1 MSTPNIRPD
10 RTNWRQFCQE
20 QPLSTEENK
29 AWREMVDASEADD
42 TGELSEFIYTAI
54 VEMPT
59 MTASGQAEEWAGLA
73 QWSDA
78 WRRKRRVALAAWAR
92 WQEQELAR

>member
-1 MSTPNIRPD
+1 MTTPDIRPD
-10 RTNWRQFCQE
+10 HQNWRQFCQE
-20 QPLSTEENK
+20 TELTDEENK
-29 AWREMVDASEADD
+29 AWREMVNASASDD

-92 WQEQELAR
+92 WQEEQVR